1 MCNIFL
7 AGKAN
12 LCFNFSVD
20 TACPSGELFQSQY
33 LSVVKMRWKLTT
45 FLEIRISIMT
55 FLAAVIE
62 MAVIETVIDHAL
74 FTLTLG
80 VLRFTLFLYLIKMLH
95 SAAAFVTSAE
105 DISNQI
111 EAQWKDSCRRV
122 FYLLNTWRGASQWNE
137 ALLLEHSQLSGVKSY
152 GIFKSWKISWY
163 KRRYLQCYSK
173 QSLIQASILFY
184 FYFLLTLE
192 KSQTVFIVD
201 NVVCPG
207 NWTKSTFWF
216 IQ

>member
-1 MCNIFL
+1 
-7 AGKAN
+7 
-12 LCFNFSVD
+12 
-20 TACPSGELFQSQY
+20 
-33 LSVVKMRWKLTT
+33 
-45 FLEIRISIMT
+45 MT

-122 FYLLNTWRGASQWNE
+122 FLP
-137 ALLLEHSQLSGVKSY
+137 
-152 GIFKSWKISWY
+152 FKHLKGCFSM
-163 KRRYLQCYSK
+163 
-173 QSLIQASILFY
+173 
-184 FYFLLTLE
+184 E
-192 KSQTVFIVD
+192 
-201 NVVCPG
+201 
-207 NWTKSTFWF
+207 
-216 IQ
+216 